1 MTSGIIDLKTVKRPS
16 KRKDA
21 QFIQSLSSISPERA
35 MEIRRLR
42 REMRLREW
50 QERRFGLNKQA

>member
-21 QFIQSLSSISPERA
+21 RSFIQSLSSISPERA
-35 MEIRRLR
+35 DGNP
-42 REMRLREW
+42 
-50 QERRFGLNKQA
+50 QVAAER